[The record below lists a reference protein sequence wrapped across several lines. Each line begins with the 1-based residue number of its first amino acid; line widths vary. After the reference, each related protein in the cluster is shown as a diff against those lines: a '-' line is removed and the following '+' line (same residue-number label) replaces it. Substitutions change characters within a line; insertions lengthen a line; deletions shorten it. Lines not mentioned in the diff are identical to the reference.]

1 MISTE
6 LTVEEAFNLIRQE
19 GTEMITIK
27 GAPTWVRALKFE
39 ALSTRTVLSCKISYE
54 ALGAENNRKAP
65 DENLITQVAL
75 YLL

>member
-6 LTVEEAFNLIRQE
+6 LTVEEAFNLIRQ
-19 GTEMITIK
+19 GTEMVTIK

-39 ALSTRTVLSCKISYE
+39 ALSTRTVLSCKISCE
-54 ALGAENNRKAP
+54 ALGAENNPKAP